1 MKPKTLRS
9 KDREIT
15 VGMLPKFLH
24 EVKFKRNRSLE
35 KYYGWISR
43 NDLTQMME
51 QENKETEYY
60 LQVGLAMHQYLKN
73 VIDKLSRRRLEDHP
87 VDRGSY
93 FKEAPPEAREEAK
106 EKAHQILSHGIVG
119 QLEEV
124 WGTECPLYFDKSE
137 RRVIDLVGIHKNQL
151 TIIDFKSSQHIFVD
165 RDKSIEQ
172 VINYAWLHNLYSKR
186 KIEKCI
192 VMIYDKDGY
201 REIIV
206 KEEELNFDYENVLKS
221 LFQQG
226 EDFKKAYD
234 TTQYKISNLLEHKRN
249 STR

>member
-1 MKPKTLRS
+1 MKQSPLRS

-24 EVKFKRNRSLE
+24 EVKFKRKRFLE
-35 KYYGWISR
+35 KHYGWISR
-43 NDLTQMME
+43 NDLTEMLE
-51 QENKETEYY
+51 HENKETEYY
-60 LQVGLAMHQYLKN
+60 FQVGKAMHEYLKN
-73 VIDKLSRRRLEDHP
+73 VIDKLSRRRLENHP
-87 VDRGSY
+87 VDMGSY
-93 FKEAPPEAREEAK
+93 FKETSPEAREEAK
-106 EKAHQILSHGIVG
+106 DKAHQILSHGIVG

-124 WGTECPLYFDKSE
+124 WGTECPLYFDKNE
-137 RRVIDLVGIHKNQL
+137 RRVIDLVGIHKNKL
-151 TIIDFKSSQHIFVD
+151 TIIDFKSSQHIFVE
-165 RDKSIEQ
+165 RDKSKEQ
-172 VINYAWLHNLYSKR
+172 VINYAWLHNLYSER

-192 VMIYDKDGY
+192 VMICDKGGY

-221 LFQQG
+221 LFHQK
-226 EDFKKAYD
+226 EDLKKAYD